1 MKNLANCKPSEF
13 LSQTNKIRKSVEK
26 WLELT
31 DIVNIRRRLPKGM
44 PEVTADL
51 SDEEKEAVGKKRR
64 EMLSHQMR
72 QNLSAILDAC
82 LDKHPDETL
91 EVLALCCFV
100 DPENVDDYEMKEYLG
115 AALDMIEDETVVRFF
130 TLLMRLAR

>member
-31 DIVNIRRRLPKGM
+31 DIINIRRRIPAGM
-44 PEVTADL
+44 PVVTPDL
-51 SDEEKEAVGKKRR
+51 SDKEREAVEKKRK
-64 EMLSHQMR
+64 EMLYSQMR
-72 QNLSAILDAC
+72 ENLSAILDSC

-91 EVLALCCFV
+91 EILALCCFV
-100 DPENVDDYEMKEYLG
+100 DPKNVDEYEMKDFLG